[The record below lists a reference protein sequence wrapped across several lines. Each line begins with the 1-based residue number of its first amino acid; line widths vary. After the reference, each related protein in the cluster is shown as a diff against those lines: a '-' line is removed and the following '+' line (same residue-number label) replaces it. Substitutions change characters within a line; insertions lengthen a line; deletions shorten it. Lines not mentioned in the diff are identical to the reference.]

1 MLRTLLSFILLIL
14 VFGSIHAQPV
24 FLGFDQEPC
33 GILKD
38 HGYTYRNDWKCA
50 NHGTGYQIFREGV
63 LVYQT
68 CSQYEGKGVVKLVFI
83 NDSTGFMIEQNSSAG
98 HCVLKTTDSGRSWKM
113 LNTGAPVFLGSF
125 LINAYNMYLITATH
139 QGGLVIT
146 RASDIRNK
154 MAYSYTY
161 SSGEK
166 TILNRD
172 TIYGESWC
180 GDDTLTFR
188 IKSGND
194 TLTYIFAMTFME
206 LPTSSLVLPEGEVR
220 VFPNP
225 ATNRITVDFGG
236 QSGVGRLELY
246 TSRGQLVMRERVSGG
261 GTVSVQYLERGLY
274 LYKLQLQGAIHTGK
288 IVLRPSA
295 F

>member
-1 MLRTLLSFILLIL
+1 M
-14 VFGSIHAQPV
+14 
-24 FLGFDQEPC
+24 
-33 GILKD
+33 
-38 HGYTYRNDWKCA
+38 
-50 NHGTGYQIFREGV
+50 
-63 LVYQT
+63 YQT
-68 CSQYEGKGVVKLVFI
+68 CSQYEGKGVVKLVFV
-83 NDSTGFMIEQNSSAG
+83 NDSMGFIIEQNSSAG

-125 LINAYNMYLITATH
+125 LINAHNMYLITAQN

-146 RASDIRNK
+146 RASDIENK
-154 MAYSYTY
+154 MAYGYAY
-161 SSGEK
+161 STGEK
-166 TILNRD
+166 TVINRD

-180 GDDTLTFR
+180 GDDALTFR

-206 LPTSSLVLPEGEVR
+206 LPTSSLLLPEGEVR
-220 VFPNP
+220 VSPNP
-225 ATNRITVDFGG
+225 ATDRITLDFGG

-246 TSRGQLVMRERVSGG
+246 NSQGQLVMREALFSGTAVPVRHLKSG
-261 GTVSVQYLERGLY
+261 MYF
-274 LYKLQLQGAIHTGK
+274 YKLQFQGAIHTGK